1 MARGGTNINCPS
13 FASTLVNH
21 LIYCVGKVAAHT
33 SNLMDGLIRGER
45 TKGLWNYWEMRNS
58 AAFPKPAQ
66 SGPGRFT
73 RHKSGFKKRFTG
85 KLSHGE
91 ITYGIA
97 LTWAAWAADNKWQ
110 PSNLWGTQNVVVCSQ
125 DTGLITEL
133 LGNFPTCFE
142 VWILSSTFFCAKRV
156 LLHRREGNRSGCF
169 GKRKPCIWPFWEVP
183 KGPFPASPF
192 F

>member
-1 MARGGTNINCPS
+1 MVLSEEKEQRGYETTGRWEILQHSPS
-13 FASTLVNH
+13 LLNLV
-21 LIYCVGKVAAHT
+21 L
-33 SNLMDGLIRGER
+33 D
-45 TKGLWNYWEMRNS
+45 
-58 AAFPKPAQ
+58 
-66 SGPGRFT
+66 RFT

-91 ITYGIA
+91 IKYGIA

-142 VWILSSTFFCAKRV
+142 VWILSSTFFWAKRV